1 MSAEFWR
8 GRARVGG
15 LLSML
20 AVVVVVLA
28 VPGTASGQSVDVRQ
42 SGSTYEVH
50 YTATF
55 SPDELEFGEL
65 LGYDTI
71 TLTEGGA
78 LNEAG
83 KPMLPTA
90 ILRIALPDGM
100 AVTRARVTGAAAIP
114 LAGEYFVYPAQ
125 PPHRVSDPVG
135 DDDFVGPNRAVYAST
150 RAYPART
157 VEFTQQSDLAGQSFA
172 VLRVCPVQY
181 VPAARRLILNT
192 SIHIVIDGV
201 DGYVCASYLP
211 PRISDSARAAYERM
225 LTEMVVNPD
234 DVQLR
239 TAGVE
244 EDGSRGVPP
253 GDYDYVIITQ
263 DSWVSSFQP
272 LADWKTR
279 KGVPATIVTT
289 SWIYNSGGY
298 SGTNTAKIRAFVI
311 DAYTNW
317 GTTFFLLGGDTGTVP
332 CPSKTFSVDPQSIPN
347 DTYYADFNDNY
358 SCDVH
363 VGRASVTSTAAINT
377 FINKVLT
384 YEKNPPLTDYAKCV
398 GFFGF
403 DLSGGGN
410 EGSIC
415 KEAIRSS
422 YLPTGWTY
430 RKVYDTDGGNHRDAV
445 MAVLNQGNNLMNHA
459 DHAYTDQM
467 GTGSTNHGWAVY
479 TSDMLALTNV
489 TRQSIGYSM
498 GCWACDYNASQCIGE
513 GFVRNANGGGV
524 AFVGNSRYG
533 WYLPGY
539 GDQYSFRFDRY
550 FYRSLFQQNWYL
562 LGQCFSDHKNDSYQN
577 DEYYRYIFTEL
588 TLLGDPELPIWT
600 QNPTSVSA
608 AHPATLN
615 VGQVNNFTVQVT
627 SGGNP
632 VASATVCLW
641 KAGDV
646 YQTGLTNTS
655 GSVSFA
661 VTPASVGTLYV
672 TVTKRNYLPYE
683 STAQVTAGG
692 SAETLPS
699 SFTLVR
705 GRLISGGLSDLF
717 YSDDARLY
725 AQAGMIL
732 TPSEAPVWLV
742 VTGTATT
749 ATPSELRFTLEA
761 NVNTAGAIAQW
772 IRLYNYV
779 TQSFEEV
786 DARPATV
793 PDQTVVVVVPGD
805 PSRFIHPTTREMQA
819 QLTWNTAGPIGAFP
833 WTIGIDRATW
843 TITP

>member
-1 MSAEFWR
+1 MSVDLSRSSASA
-8 GRARVGG
+8 GRFLPA
-15 LLSML
+15 L
-20 AVVVVVLA
+20 VVLVVLA
-28 VPGTASGQSVDVRQ
+28 LPGVASGQTVDVRQ
-42 SGSTYEVH
+42 SGATFQVRYV
-50 YTATF
+50 ATF

-65 LGYDTI
+65 SGYDTI
-71 TLTEGGA
+71 ALAEGGV
-78 LNEAG
+78 LNDVG

-90 ILRIALPDGM
+90 IVRIALPDGM
-100 AVTRARVTGAAAIP
+100 AVKGVRVTGAKAIP
-114 LAGEYFVYPAQ
+114 LPGEYFVYPAQ
-125 PPHRVSDPVG
+125 PPRRVSDPAG
-135 DDDFVGPNRAVYAST
+135 DNDFVGPNRAVYASA

-192 SIHIVIDGV
+192 SIQIVLDGV
-201 DGYVCASYLP
+201 AGYVCASYLP
-211 PRISDSARAAYERM
+211 RRISDAARDAYDQM
-225 LTEMVVNPD
+225 LAEMVVNPD

-263 DSWVSSFQP
+263 DSWVSAFQP
-272 LADWKTR
+272 LANWKTK

-311 DAYTNW
+311 DAYNNW
-317 GTTFFLLGGDTGTVP
+317 GTTFFLLGGDTDTVP
-332 CPSKTFSVDPQSIPN
+332 APSKSFSVDPTAIPN

-358 SCDVH
+358 VCDVH
-363 VGRASVTSTAAINT
+363 VGRASVTGPAAINT

-403 DLSGGGN
+403 DLSGSGN

-415 KEAIRSS
+415 KEAIRTS

-479 TSDMLALTNV
+479 TNDMLALTNGN
-489 TRQSIGYSM
+489 RQSIGYSM
-498 GCWACDYNASQCIGE
+498 GCWACDYNASQCIAE

-600 QNPTSVSA
+600 ENPTSVSV

-615 VGQVNNFTVQVT
+615 VGQANNFTVQVT

-646 YQTGLTNTS
+646 YQTGLTNAS

-672 TVTKRNYLPYE
+672 TVTKRNGLPYE
-683 STAQVTAGG
+683 STAQVIVGG
-692 SAETLPS
+692 STDILPG

-705 GRLISGGLSDLF
+705 GWRTYGDLPDLF
-717 YSDDARLY
+717 YSDDARLG
-725 AQAGMIL
+725 AQVGIVL
-732 TPSEAPVWLV
+732 TPAEPPVWLV

-749 ATPSELRFTLEA
+749 AAPSELRFTLEA
-761 NVNTAGAIAQW
+761 NVSTAGAFTQRIQ
-772 IRLYNYV
+772 LFNYV
-779 TQSFEEV
+779 TQSFE
-786 DARPATV
+786 DADVRPATIV
-793 PDQTVVVVVPGD
+793 DQTVVVLVSGD
-805 PSRFIHPTTREMQA
+805 PSRFINPTTREMQA
-819 QLTWNTAGPIGAFP
+819 QLTWVPSGPISAFP
-833 WTIGIDRATW
+833 WTVGVDRTVW